1 MARTIF
7 EGGCHCGNL
16 TYVFEASRPLEELGL
31 RACQCAFCRAHGAR
45 NASDPNGAMQI
56 RVRDGAQMERYRF
69 ALRTADFLIC
79 KVCGVYIGALLP
91 DGDKGWFTVNVNTFR
106 DPPPPDFPL
115 EPIVYDA
122 ENAKDRVGRRETK
135 WTPVEA
141 FAIG

>member
-1 MARTIF
+1 
-7 EGGCHCGNL
+7 
-16 TYVFEASRPLEELGL
+16 
-31 RACQCAFCRAHGAR
+31 
-45 NASDPNGAMQI
+45 MQI